1 MDVSFLGRFVPIL
14 ARYMHEF
21 KIAYKHRRRLHRGSG
36 KLPRYPRNNRG
47 KSISLPRYY
56 FAPICNQM
64 LILSVDNKLHNCF
77 FAYVVLMIVCHNA
90 NCYLSTISALLTSFF
105 TQHNVVAK
113 MA

>member
-1 MDVSFLGRFVPIL
+1 MEQADRRQAERTQCVIGLG
-14 ARYMHEF
+14 ADSTG
-21 KIAYKHRRRLHRGSG
+21 AAG

-77 FAYVVLMIVCHNA
+77 FAYVVLP
-90 NCYLSTISALLTSFF
+90 
-105 TQHNVVAK
+105 
-113 MA
+113 